1 VILALFIFADG
12 GERTADVT
20 SPPPSELEV
29 LDVPTLPLMSGWF
42 HHGELPAGSARR
54 TFALEEG
61 GPPYRYREVVGVV
74 AAGAG
79 VSS

>member
-12 GERTADVT
+12 SERTSDVT

-42 HHGELPAGSARR
+42 PVRELPVGAVRR
-54 TFALEEG
+54 TFALEES
-61 GPPYRYREVVGVV
+61 GPPYRYREVVGV